1 MKNIL
6 SAFFTL
12 ICALL
17 FSCQT
22 MPEKQVSQMEN
33 YFLESPSGGKIFFE
47 KYGDI
52 QGYYNAAESEIEK
65 ELKRLGY
72 NRVENIENAQFVLS
86 PRYYTESFEYPDP
99 FAGKPNEANP
109 VPETGSALNFT
120 IRANSKEGKFLLSCD
135 TRIKI
140 IPETLNIA
148 NIKRQVE
155 WSLRHFPRRAAKN
168 SQ

>member
-6 SAFFTL
+6 SSVFTL

-22 MPEKQVSQMEN
+22 MPEKQVSEMEN
-33 YFLESPSGGKIFFE
+33 YFLEPPSGGKIFFE
-47 KYGDI
+47 KRGGS
-52 QGYYNAAESEIEK
+52 QKYYNAANSEIEK
-65 ELKRLGY
+65 ELKALGY
-72 NRVENIENAQFVLS
+72 NRVQNIEDAQFVLS

-99 FAGKPNEANP
+99 FARKPNEINP
-109 VPETGSALNFT
+109 APETGTAINFT
-120 IRANSKEGKFLLSCD
+120 IRVNSKEGKFLLSCD

-148 NIKRQVE
+148 NIKRQAE
-155 WSLRHFPRRAAKN
+155 WSLRHFPRRAEK
-168 SQ
+168 